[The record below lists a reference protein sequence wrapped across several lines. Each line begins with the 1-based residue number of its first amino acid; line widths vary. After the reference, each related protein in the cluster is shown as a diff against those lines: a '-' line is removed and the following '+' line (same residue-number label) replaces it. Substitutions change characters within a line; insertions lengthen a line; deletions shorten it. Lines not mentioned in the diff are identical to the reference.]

1 MSEEDLKG
9 KDFGAKVSYSK
20 NSTIAEVQFHSQ
32 SSTSR
37 TTAVVKRKEN
47 DKAKRKIQ
55 RWSCCISTILC
66 YNIIVS
72 TNASFRCLL
81 ISSLCSFRSP
91 EPGPRGPDGLEG
103 AVGEKGYTGEPE
115 IETRR
120 EELDQWE

>member
-1 MSEEDLKG
+1 MFAIKAFDSLVNKVRSINKRSDMSEEDLKG

-66 YNIIVS
+66 YNIV
-72 TNASFRCLL
+72 
-81 ISSLCSFRSP
+81 
-91 EPGPRGPDGLEG
+91 
-103 AVGEKGYTGEPE
+103 
-115 IETRR
+115 
-120 EELDQWE
+120 